1 MAIEKPKDA
10 VEEATM
16 ELVDRLD
23 LMVEDMGTV
32 EQLALY
38 RALRDAC
45 NERLDTVIDELMSY
59 DGGSDE
65 AGE

>member
-10 VEEATM
+10 VEEATT

-45 NERLDTVIDELMSY
+45 NERLDTVIDEAY
-59 DGGSDE
+59 DGSAE
-65 AGE
+65 AEE